1 MSEHP
6 EMPFLLA
13 GALALTGGIARE
25 KGWPPEGLKA
35 LIGTGVLVVV
45 ASITAGTSFAPLVRA
60 IGLLLVLAAGM
71 ATITALQK
79 ANGKKK

>member
-1 MSEHP
+1 MAEHP

-45 ASITAGTSFAPLVRA
+45 ASITAGTSFAPLIRA
-60 IGLLLVLAAGM
+60 IGLLLVLASGM

-79 ANGKKK
+79 ASGKKK